1 MFKYILT
8 KKETIYWHRKM
19 WNWIAQT
26 SIQEERCVTKEEAL
40 SHFGLDVLSRPW
52 CKCFCCEYTR
62 YAGGNSC
69 RFCPIKWGGDGLC
82 YHAEYA
88 MWQLC
93 FRFSNYVQA
102 AFWAYTIAELPE
114 KPEPKMSDLFSGI
127 ISRLNVVIDE
137 VPISSIVENFNS
149 IDSSLTELSKITY
162 GCDEEEYQKK
172 HKKVKDRYSSNK
184 FYANNFK
191 KNKRRIK

>member
-1 MFKYILT
+1 MFEYVLT
-8 KKETIYWHRKM
+8 KKETIHWHRKM

-26 SIQEERCVTKEEAL
+26 SIQEERCVTKDEAL
-40 SHFGLDVLSRPW
+40 LHFGLDVISRPL
-52 CKCFCCEYTR
+52 CNCFCCEYTR

-114 KPEPKMSDLFSGI
+114 KPESKMSDFYSDI
-127 ISRLNVVIDE
+127 VSRF
-137 VPISSIVENFNS
+137 SSIAENFNS
-149 IDSSLTELSKITY
+149 INASLTKLSKITY
-162 GCDEEEYQKK
+162 GCNEEEYQKK

-191 KNKRRIK
+191 KNKRRKK